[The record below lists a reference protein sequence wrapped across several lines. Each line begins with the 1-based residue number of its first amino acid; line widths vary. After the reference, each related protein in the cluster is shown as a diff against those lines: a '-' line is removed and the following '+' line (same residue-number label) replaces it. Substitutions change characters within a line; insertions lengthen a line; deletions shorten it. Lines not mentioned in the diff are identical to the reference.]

1 MMDKKYTVTE
11 EFMDDLV
18 EWRDDRELDATD
30 AKNPLAYVGTGDI
43 NNYVPDV
50 VIEWWMSDESNI
62 ERNNRLIAIIQ
73 WLNGEDVFDI
83 D

>member
-1 MMDKKYTVTE
+1 MDKKYTVTE

-18 EWRDDRELDATD
+18 EWRDDRELDAID